1 MKQSKSLKFI
11 LKKIGIYFLTKS
23 IGILDLTAMQ
33 FDQPLVS
40 ALVPAYN
47 AEAFIG
53 DTLDSIINQT
63 YTNIEVLVVDDG
75 SQDRTAEIVESIA
88 QKDSRVTLLRQ
99 SNAGVAAARNLA
111 IQKSTGDYIAPID
124 ADDIWYPQKLEK
136 QMQCMLTAD
145 PSVELIYTWTASVT
159 EKGLLDGGYTNYLVQ
174 GEVYLALLCKN
185 FVGNASVPLIR
196 RTCIERV
203 GGYNVQL
210 KANNA
215 QGCEDWDL
223 MLRVAEHYQFRVVPE
238 ILVGYRGV
246 PGSMSSN
253 IKSMG
258 KSYALILEDAKQKY
272 PEIPVYIYQW
282 GKTNFYFYLL
292 GLSYV
297 NGNYLNVIFWTYKIV
312 SLDFAAL
319 LSLVLYRMFIM
330 SILKLIA
337 KPITSLVWTDHYSW
351 SKFRQRFKPAD
362 TKLTIADIN
371 SKINDVQKPVWKPY
385 DQIVLQRWL
394 RVMQMCK
401 LVSP

>member
-1 MKQSKSLKFI
+1 
-11 LKKIGIYFLTKS
+11 
-23 IGILDLTAMQ
+23 MQ

-40 ALVPAYN
+40 AIVPAYN
-47 AEAFIG
+47 AQAFIS

-124 ADDIWYPQKLEK
+124 ADDIWYHQKIEK
-136 QMQCMLTAD
+136 QMECMLKAD
-145 PSVELIYTWTASVT
+145 PSVGLVYTWTAGVT
-159 EKGLLDGGYTNYLVQ
+159 EKGLLDGGYTNYLIE

-210 KANNA
+210 KENNA

-238 ILVGYRGV
+238 LLVGYRGV
-246 PGSMSSN
+246 PGSMSCN
-253 IKSMG
+253 TKSMG
-258 KSYALILEDAKQKY
+258 KSYALILEESQKKY
-272 PEIPVYIYQW
+272 PEIPVYI
-282 GKTNFYFYLL
+282 
-292 GLSYV
+292 
-297 NGNYLNVIFWTYKIV
+297 
-312 SLDFAAL
+312 
-319 LSLVLYRMFIM
+319 
-330 SILKLIA
+330 
-337 KPITSLVWTDHYSW
+337 
-351 SKFRQRFKPAD
+351 
-362 TKLTIADIN
+362 
-371 SKINDVQKPVWKPY
+371 
-385 DQIVLQRWL
+385 
-394 RVMQMCK
+394 
-401 LVSP
+401 